1 MKKQQGFTLIELMI
15 VVAII
20 AILAAIAIPQYQN
33 YVVRS
38 QVTRAMGEAGQI
50 KTALEDCFNNGKLQ
64 IGAAANQCD
73 PGATGSS
80 ILTGAS
86 QVGGTLPDDT
96 GVPQVNPTTMPANG
110 EVEIIATFGN
120 RASGK
125 LTETPETVTWTR
137 DTEGSWTC
145 TTSATMDDKYRPSGC
160 PAP

>member
-50 KTALEDCFNNGKLQ
+50 KTALEDCFNNGKLT
-64 IGAAANQCD
+64 IGAGAQECD

-80 ILTGAS
+80 ILQGAS
-86 QVGGTLPDDT
+86 QTGATLPPDT
-96 GVPQVNPTTMPANG
+96 GVPQVTPATMPATG
-110 EVEIIATFGN
+110 EVDIIAEFGN

-125 LTETPETVTWTR
+125 LTGASTTVTWSR
-137 DTEGSWTC
+137 DTDGSWTC
-145 TTSATMDDKYRPSGC
+145 NTSANMDDKYRPSGC